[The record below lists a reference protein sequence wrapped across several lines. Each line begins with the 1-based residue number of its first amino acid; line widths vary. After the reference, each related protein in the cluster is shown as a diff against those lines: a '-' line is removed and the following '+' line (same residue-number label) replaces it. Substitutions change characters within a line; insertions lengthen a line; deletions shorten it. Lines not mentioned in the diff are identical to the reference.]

1 MTFRSIQQ
9 SEISIRTTDLNRIFM
24 HTENS
29 IIMNAPLETI
39 FETAADLS
47 LWPKI
52 LPHYRWIRFLEQSP
66 TRNMVRMAAWRK
78 CPPFRRAGIPVQW
91 TSEQE
96 IDRDKKEVRFH
107 HLKAFTKGMRVV
119 WTFTPTDDGVLVRI
133 RHDLQPNIP
142 LIGKFVAEQIIGQF
156 FIGYIA
162 NQTLMYMKR
171 YVESM

>member
-1 MTFRSIQQ
+1 
-9 SEISIRTTDLNRIFM
+9 M

-29 IIMNAPLETI
+29 IIINAPLEKI

-52 LPHYRWIRFLEQSP
+52 LPHYRWIHYLKQSP
-66 TRNMVRMAAWRK
+66 ARNIVQMAA
-78 CPPFRRAGIPVQW
+78 RRTWIPVQW

-119 WTFTPTDDGVLVRI
+119 WTFTPTDEGILVRI

-142 LIGKFVAEQIIGQF
+142 LIGKFVAEQIIGRF
-156 FIGYIA
+156 FISYIA
-162 NQTLMYMKR
+162 GQTLMHMKR